1 MAVRRGDLVEVVAGN
16 HAGKR
21 GQVLKIL
28 RVRSQVVVQGINMR
42 KKHQKQ
48 QQTGGQ
54 RPLSAGIVEFEGPLH
69 ISNVMVVC
77 ASCDSAV
84 RLGTQRADGKVQRTC
99 KKCKTVLDK

>member
-1 MAVRRGDLVEVVAGN
+1 
-16 HAGKR
+16 
-21 GQVLKIL
+21 
-28 RVRSQVVVQGINMR
+28 VRSQVVVQGVNMR

>member
-1 MAVRRGDLVEVVAGN
+1 MAVRRGDQVEVVAGN
-16 HAGKR
+16 QAGKR

-28 RVRSQVVVQGINMR
+28 RVRSQVVVQGVNMR

-77 ASCDSAV
+77 GKCDAAV
-84 RLGTQRADGKVQRTC
+84 RLGTQREGGKVLRTC
-99 KKCKTVLDK
+99 KKCNTVVDK

>member
-1 MAVRRGDLVEVVAGN
+1 VEVVAGN
-16 HAGKR
+16 QAGKR

-28 RVRSQVVVQGINMR
+28 RVRSQVVVQGVNMR

-77 ASCDSAV
+77 GKCDAAV
-84 RLGTQRADGKVQRTC
+84 RLGTQREGGKVLRTC
-99 KKCKTVLDK
+99 RKCNTVVDK

>member
-16 HAGKR
+16 HVGKR

-28 RVRSQVVVQGINMR
+28 RVRSQVVVQGVNMR

>member
-1 MAVRRGDLVEVVAGN
+1 MEVVAGN

-28 RVRSQVVVQGINMR
+28 RVRSQVVVQGVNMR

>member
-1 MAVRRGDLVEVVAGN
+1 VEVVAGN
-16 HAGKR
+16 QAGKR

-28 RVRSQVVVQGINMR
+28 RVRSQVVVQGVNMR

-77 ASCDSAV
+77 GKCNAAV
-84 RLGTQRADGKVQRTC
+84 RLGTQREGGKVLRTC
-99 KKCKTVLDK
+99 RKCNTVVDK